1 MGVPPMSYTGV
12 PPVCVV
18 SCVSVLGGNCNS
30 RSKDT
35 GRMPVRLMGK
45 MPMLRLRTGVLR
57 GPLDTTIVK
66 SPYE

>member
-1 MGVPPMSYTGV
+1 MGVPPMSTT
-12 PPVCVV
+12 PVRAWLFLLFLFLQD
-18 SCVSVLGGNCNS
+18 SDNN
-30 RSKDT
+30 KDT

-57 GPLDTTIVK
+57 GPPHTTIVK